1 MSNQIRVQQTPN
13 PNAMK
18 YVLPRRVVE
27 GSGSRSFYNAGQ
39 AAADPLAAAVFA
51 VPGVASVFMADDF
64 VTVTKQVEASWEDVT
79 PAVMQA
85 LAQT

>member
-1 MSNQIRVQQTPN
+1 MSSEIRVQQTPN

-27 GSGSRSFYNAGQ
+27 GSGSLSFYSAAQ
-39 AAADPLAAAVFA
+39 AEADPLAAAVFA

-64 VTVTKQVEASWEDVT
+64 VTVTKQPDAAWDAIT
-79 PAVMQA
+79 PAVVQA
-85 LAQT
+85 LSRA

>member
-1 MSNQIRVQQTPN
+1 MSNDIRVQQTPN

-27 GSGSRSFYNAGQ
+27 GSGSRSFYSAGQ
-39 AAADPLAAAVFA
+39 AESDPLAAAVFM

-64 VTVTKQVEASWEDVT
+64 VTVTKQTDAAWDDVT
-79 PAVMQA
+79 PAVVQA
-85 LAQT
+85 LERT